1 MPADASSPL
10 LELWPEDRLKK
21 IAAVPVYGSFEAFAQ
36 GDFRFVAEQVLSG
49 GDVGEGALYVAR
61 AMSGVLLFTS
71 HNKFLV
77 VNNSNAKK
85 KNWIKV

>member
-1 MPADASSPL
+1 MVREAEKKGADYLVCRLSEAGLPSLRNIVEVCFQQIQTSSPFVYYSYD
-10 LELWPEDRLKK
+10 PRL
-21 IAAVPVYGSFEAFAQ
+21 
-36 GDFRFVAEQVLSG
+36 
-49 GDVGEGALYVAR
+49 R

-71 HNKFLV
+71 HDKFLV